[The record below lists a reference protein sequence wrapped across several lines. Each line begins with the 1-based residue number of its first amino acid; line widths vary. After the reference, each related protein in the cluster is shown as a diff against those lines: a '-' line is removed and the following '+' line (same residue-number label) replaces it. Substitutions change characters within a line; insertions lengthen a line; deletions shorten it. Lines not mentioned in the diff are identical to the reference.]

1 MPLLSVIE
9 LLPNIQKT
17 ESNIRTLNKKVEEN
31 ETKLTKNEKILD
43 KRLKEN
49 NNNSHF

>member
-17 ESNIRTLNKKVEEN
+17 ESNLKNLNRKVEEN
-31 ETKLTKNEKILD
+31 ENKYQK
-43 KRLKEN
+43 
-49 NNNSHF
+49 